1 MAQDKNGI
9 ATRHD
14 VTTLGRIDEFEVPTY
29 DGEPQIKCVQRVEI
43 AKYGRRNFK
52 VDGEYEKNQLVKFE
66 DIHYHYIPTPE
77 PEPNVYI
84 LESIEPV
91 AVSGTNGR
99 IGTSA
104 NSTIGYIFKGKLKN
118 SLSEETVDIPAGK
131 IYVENVDNLIN
142 PNSRFSYTIGDYAIS
157 GEDWYGNKLNVKS
170 SYNNTGKD
178 MAFGLVR
185 VNVSYEV
192 QPNMYLYGSCVMYVT
207 QDGNVVY
214 YHYKNLYLFYSDNY
228 DKILANGSNYAYIT
242 GTVEYC
248 SSDSVSSVYSS
259 ATQTMYPYFYN
270 PEAEHY
276 KIYCETNNQRVRGE
290 NLGTTA
296 VGLTFASVKCYS
308 PVPDDYIIL
317 NTYESR
323 SVFDTSFFRV
333 EQEANTLSM
342 HKRVTACTYN
352 QMSYMASIDYS
363 DPGLD
368 TMPSGY
374 DYGTTG
380 PTYTRVNSEGAC
392 WYTLLKLSLYKWS
405 GYTSGA
411 QASNTSTQTI
421 DGVLSA
427 RYRDENFEQLPYQ
440 TGDIHVRNRWYCYQN
455 PQYEGTDSIN
465 NGHQDVCNENAWL
478 TIAPN
483 YTTSTTVY
491 RFYATYNDSSEYVD
505 SSGSS
510 AKKYATGTLTQWR
523 KAVYSYSGRVESY
536 SVYFSTDQPRNQHE
550 LSIPYDKYG
559 RNMSP
564 FVGVMIHPQKG
575 RKAWKNGSEGDSTW
589 SDDDGTQ
596 TYDSMNPSTAM
607 IQVSYPQGNGWLQ
620 FIPYNDPSGTAY
632 PTTITHPFQYVE
644 NLYSSSE
651 KWWGLKL
658 YPSASNLTQEAKVI
672 TLDIHYTPEVPR
684 NTPIQSI
691 VIQTAFTIT
700 HETQGAVM
708 PTLSM
713 PSSLNFRHYLATS
726 QTVTVSSNVTNW
738 SCSSST
744 PSWLTVTKLAD
755 NSGVNCSLTEYTNR
769 YATSERTATAATY
782 ITNDVGSA
790 FAYTVV
796 KQRPPYLF
804 ELTGGTSNIT
814 YSDDYHTGGTINIG
828 YNATSFTLAIAS
840 RGVTTDTVNY
850 GYTAFE
856 VNAYDIYDGSG
867 GPIGSDGTHTLTA
880 GTITVNGSG
889 AYTSYI
895 VPLMCPVNTSSASEK
910 TYTVTVWQKAQDDP
924 TSPYPRK
931 IEVTVIQAKA
941 PEPERQPLDFLG
953 FQWYSSG
960 GKYYIGLSNSNTS
973 RPLKVTSFWY
983 YDQNPPVGSSHTYR
997 TYQNEAGGPIT
1008 IQPGTTVSTGIEITD
1023 MSNPWTVVLSLD
1035 GLPSDA
1041 PSWVTVP
1048 GVSWAD

>member
-43 AKYGRRNFK
+43 AKFGRRNFK

-77 PEPNVYI
+77 PEPNVYT
-84 LESIEPV
+84 LENIEPV

-118 SLSEETVDIPAGK
+118 SLSEETVDIPAGR
-131 IYVENVDNLIN
+131 IYVENVESLIN
-142 PNSRFSYTIGDYAIS
+142 PNSRFSYTIGDYAIP
-157 GEDWYGNKLNVKS
+157 GEEWYGNRLNVRS

-192 QPNMYLYGSCVMYVT
+192 QPNMYLYASCIMYVT

-270 PEAEHY
+270 DAEHY

-296 VGLTFASVKCYS
+296 AGLTFASVKCYP
-308 PVPDDYIIL
+308 PVPDDYIVL
-317 NTYESR
+317 NTYENYD
-323 SVFDTSFFRV
+323 VFYTSFFRV
-333 EQEANTLSM
+333 EQEPNTLSM

-352 QMSYMASIDYS
+352 QMSYSAVIDSLDHGY
-363 DPGLD
+363 D

-392 WYTLLKLSLYKWS
+392 WYTLLNLSIYKWS

-411 QASNTSTQTI
+411 QASNTSTQTVS
-421 DGVLSA
+421 GVLSA

-440 TGDIHVRNRWYCYQN
+440 TGDMHVRNRWYCQQN
-455 PQYEGTDSIN
+455 PLYDGTDRIN
-465 NGHQDVCNENAWL
+465 DAHPDVCNENAWL

-491 RFYATYNDSSEYVD
+491 RFYATYNDSSEYAD
-505 SSGSS
+505 SSSS

-523 KAVYSYSGRVESY
+523 SAVYTYSGRVESY

-575 RKAWKNGSEGDSTW
+575 RKAWKNGNEGDSTW

-596 TYDSMNPSTAM
+596 SYDSMNPSSAM
-607 IQVSYPQGNGWLQ
+607 IQVSSPQGSGWLQ

-632 PTTITHPFQYVE
+632 PTTVTHPFQYVE
-644 NLYSSSE
+644 YIYSSSE

-658 YPSASNLTQEAKVI
+658 YPSASNLTQEAKVF

-691 VIQTAFTIT
+691 VIQTAFTVT

-713 PSSLNFRHYLATS
+713 PANLNLRHYLATS
-726 QTVTVSSNVTNW
+726 QTVTVTSNVTNW

-744 PSWLTVTKLAD
+744 PTWLTVTKGD
-755 NSGVNCSLTEYTNR
+755 GGITCTVTEYTNR

-790 FAYTVV
+790 YAYTVV

-828 YNATSFTLAIAS
+828 YNQTDFTLAIAS
-840 RGVTTDTVNY
+840 RGVTTNTSTY
-850 GYTAFE
+850 GYTTFT
-856 VNAYDIYDGSG
+856 VDAYDIYDGSG
-867 GPIGSDGTHTLTA
+867 SPIGTDGTHTLTA
-880 GTITVNGSG
+880 GTITLNGTGVN
-889 AYTSYI
+889 TMWI
-895 VPLMCPVNTSSASEK
+895 VPLNCPVNTSTSNTR
-910 TYTVTVWQKAQDDP
+910 TYTVEVYQKAQDNPYDA
-924 TSPYPRK
+924 YPRK
-931 IEVTVIQAKA
+931 IEVSVVQAMA
-941 PEPERQPLDFLG
+941 PPPELTPYDYITNAG
-953 FQWYSSG
+953 SWYSMGNNLYCFFFRNNHS
-960 GKYYIGLSNSNTS
+960 S
-973 RPLKVTSFWY
+973 RDITIDFWY
-983 YDQNPPVGSSHTYR
+983 YKTDGYNVSYYR
-997 TYQNEAGGPIT
+997 YPSVIRV
-1008 IQPGTTVSTGIEITD
+1008 PHGTTFYAEDVTFTST
-1023 MSNPWTVVLSLD
+1023 NPCVFVDERTGEHAYV
-1035 GLPSDA
+1035 A
-1041 PSWVTVP
+1041 
-1048 GVSWAD
+1048 SWAL